1 LQEPPTFPLLD
12 IPDDQL
18 SEADKKEKKK
28 QRLLKAGYDA
38 RQRAKKA
45 KEEDKARQAEIARL
59 DEERRMNYPD
69 EWLSDLKQSRKV
81 TG

>member
-1 LQEPPTFPLLD
+1 LLE

-18 SEADKKEKKK
+18 SEAEKKEKKK

-38 RQRAKKA
+38 RLRAKKA

-59 DEERRMNYPD
+59 DEERRINHPD
-69 EWLSDLKQSRKV
+69 EWLAEIKQKRKV
-81 TG
+81 TN